1 MICTG
6 EADRNQTH
14 GMLLVQ
20 TSISYCIHFHTC
32 SLRASFGVGHRLS
45 YVQTPRDSSMY
56 SQTRHSAFRYTWR
69 FSRHLQCSKH
79 EPCCWS
85 TCLSLRMLKGGRATS
100 IAIRLKNSLQT
111 MSRPHHRRSLIAI
124 CFFPKAAAKGSFK
137 KSAVIKH
144 CYQTL
149 PKVLLKWW
157 LSWKIVIKDCPK
169 FCWSDGCP

>member
-6 EADRNQTH
+6 EADRNQT
-14 GMLLVQ
+14 

-45 YVQTPRDSSMY
+45 YVQSPRDSAMY
-56 SQTRHSAFRYTWR
+56 SQTRHFAFRYTWR

-124 CFFPKAAAKGSFK
+124 CFFSLETLDIFGHCVELVPVYAGVIRLILEGIVQCGRELYPCKPESFTKALWE
-137 KSAVIKH
+137 I
-144 CYQTL
+144 T
-149 PKVLLKWW
+149 
-157 LSWKIVIKDCPK
+157 
-169 FCWSDGCP
+169 

>member
-124 CFFPKAAAKGSFK
+124 CFFFCELWRLWTLCRACVSVRRRHSLNLGRDRAMWPR
-137 KSAVIKH
+137 
-144 CYQTL
+144 TL
-149 PKVLLKWW
+149 PL
-157 LSWKIVIKDCPK
+157 
-169 FCWSDGCP
+169 